1 MWILGA
7 LATLFG
13 LVSSAKAGVER
24 MTQRH
29 LDRKRAR
36 QQARYAALVPVRA

>member
-7 LATLFG
+7 IATLFG

-29 LDRKRAR
+29 LDRKRAVR
-36 QQARYAALVPVRA
+36 QARYAAMVAVRA